1 MQHWIFDVIVVTEDS
16 YMWSK
21 SAQESGSVDLENF
34 CPAITY
40 LRFYIQVCFLAM
52 IGHSSSC

>member
-21 SAQESGSVDLENF
+21 SAQESGVFDLENF
-34 CPAITY
+34 CRLLLIYGFIYRSA
-40 LRFYIQVCFLAM
+40 F
-52 IGHSSSC
+52 